1 MIDRKLLMS
10 RAAEAGLPM
19 DEETAEK
26 FDRYAEMLVRKNEQV
41 NLTAI
46 TDPDGILYKHFL
58 DSILPL
64 KELTIPQNARVI
76 DVGTGAGFPGIPMKL
91 MRPDLKLT
99 LLDSLQ
105 KRVTVLEEFCRELGI
120 EDVTCVHARAE
131 EAARGSLRET
141 FDVAVSRAVARM
153 NKLCEYCLP
162 FVKEG
167 GVFAALK
174 GPSAA
179 EENNEAAHAVSVL
192 GGNLRPLE
200 KVNIEGTDLCHVL
213 AVVEKTRPTPQTYPR
228 PSGKISSKPL

>member
-19 DEETAEK
+19 SEATAAK
-26 FDRYAEMLVRKNEQV
+26 FDRYAELLVQKNEQV

-64 KELTIPQNARVI
+64 KELTLPEGASVI

-91 MRPDLKLT
+91 MRPDLKLV

-105 KRVTVLEEFCRELGI
+105 KRVTVLEEFCREL
-120 EDVTCVHARAE
+120 ELTDVTCLHARAE
-131 EAARGSLRET
+131 EAAKGNLRES
-141 FDVAVSRAVARM
+141 FDCAVSRAVARM

-162 FVKEG
+162 FVKVG

-179 EENNEAAHAVSVL
+179 EENEEAAHAVSVL
-192 GGNLRPLE
+192 GGKLCPLE
-200 KVNIEGTDLCHVL
+200 KVNIGGTDLCHVL
-213 AVVEKTRPTPQTYPR
+213 AVVEKTRPTPPAYPR
-228 PSGKISSKPL
+228 ASGKIAAKPL

>member
-1 MIDRKLLMS
+1 VIEQNRLIAH
-10 RAAEAGLPM
+10 AAAFGITISG
-19 DEETAEK
+19 ETAAK
-26 FDRYAEMLVRKNEQV
+26 FDRYAELLVKKNEQI

-46 TDPDGILYKHFL
+46 TDPEGILYKHFL

-64 KELTIPQNARVI
+64 ATLSLPEGARVI

-91 MRPDLKLT
+91 VRPDLKLV

-105 KRVTVLEEFCRELGI
+105 KRVTVLNEFCEELSI
-120 EDVTCVHARAE
+120 ADTVTLHARAE
-131 EAARGSLRET
+131 EAAHTALRGS

-162 FVKEG
+162 FVKTG

-179 EENNEAAHAVSVL
+179 EENAEAARAVSIL
-192 GGNLRPLE
+192 GGRLRALTEVSIP
-200 KVNIEGTDLCHVL
+200 GTDLKHVL
-213 AVVEKTRPTPQTYPR
+213 AVVDKVEETPPSYPR
-228 PSGKISSKPL
+228 ASGKIASKPL